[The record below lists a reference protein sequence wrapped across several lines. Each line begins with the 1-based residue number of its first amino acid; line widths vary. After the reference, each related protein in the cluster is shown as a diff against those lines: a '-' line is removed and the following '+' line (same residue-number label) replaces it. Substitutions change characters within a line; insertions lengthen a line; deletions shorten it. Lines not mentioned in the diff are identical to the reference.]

1 MSMLYLFPAYDDKIS
16 GGVKDKLHKDFLRAD
31 KFMLIIGILSFI
43 GVVAL
48 SSIRYSTFMLGVVG
62 GGIALAILALAYTMF
77 RGSGMF
83 RAIAGVVLMLFPMIM
98 IQQQLGM
105 IEMHFALFYMAAF
118 LAMYKDILPILVATV
133 ATAFHHILF
142 FFLQLS
148 GVSFFGQE
156 VIVFASGCD
165 PWILVTHIALFA
177 IQVFGLIYIIV
188 GNTHQFIQ
196 NARLEY
202 ENYEHIQL
210 LKEEAEGD
218 AKSVLEVVYAAE
230 RLGHGELTH
239 HITSEPSNQQLKEL
253 KNVLNNMFTVLR
265 SHIGENLKEINKVVE
280 RYSELDFTQRIA
292 TNSGKMEQLLNKLG
306 DDIATMLRKNLDNG
320 AMLQQNADTLKT
332 NVNQL
337 ALSAAHQTKTLQ
349 DTASAIEQM
358 TESIGSVSNKTQ
370 EVARQS
376 NDIKA
381 VITIIGDIA
390 EQTNLLALNAAIEAA
405 RAGEH
410 GRGFAVVADEVRK
423 LAERTQK
430 SLGEINANINMLV
443 QSINDINEAVEEQAN
458 GVGQIN
464 KTVSLFGAAMEESSS
479 VASNT
484 DKIADQVAAM
494 ANNLVDEVRQKKF

>member
-1 MSMLYLFPAYDDKIS
+1 MNISYLFPAYNDKLDS
-16 GGVKDKLHKDFLRAD
+16 GIKSRLHKDFLRAD
-31 KFMLIIGILSFI
+31 KFTLIIAILSFF
-43 GVVAL
+43 GVAAL
-48 SSIRYSTFMLGVVG
+48 SSIRYSTFMLGIVG
-62 GGIALAILALAYTMF
+62 GGAALGILVLAYAMF
-77 RGSGMF
+77 RGTAMF
-83 RAIAGVVLMLFPMIM
+83 RAIAGVSVVIFPMIM

-105 IEMHFALFYMAAF
+105 IEMHFAFFYMAAF
-118 LAMYKDILPILVATV
+118 LAMYKDILPILAATV
-133 ATAFHHILF
+133 ATAFHHVLF

-148 GVSFFGQE
+148 GASLFGQDI
-156 VIVFASGCD
+156 IVFASGCD

-202 ENYEHIQL
+202 ESYEHIQL

-218 AKSVLEVVYAAE
+218 AKSVSEVVYAAD
-230 RLGHGELTH
+230 RLGHGELMH
-239 HITSEPSNQQLKEL
+239 QITTEPINPQLKEL
-253 KNVLNNMFTVLR
+253 KSVLNNMFATLR
-265 SHIGENLKEINKVVE
+265 SHIGENLKDINKAVE

-292 TNSGKMEQLLNKLG
+292 SNSGRMEQLLNKLG
-306 DDIATMLRKNLDNG
+306 DDIAAMLRKNLDNG
-320 AMLQQNADTLKT
+320 VTLQQNADTLKT

-337 ALSAAHQTKTLQ
+337 ALSSANQAKTLQ
-349 DTASAIEQM
+349 DTANAIEHM

-376 NDIKA
+376 TDIKA

-443 QSINDINEAVEEQAN
+443 QSINDINDAVEEQAS

-464 KTVSLFGAAMEESSS
+464 KTVSLFGAAMQESSA
-479 VASNT
+479 VASDT

-494 ANNLVDEVRQKKF
+494 ANNLVDEVRKKKF